1 MHRFTRL
8 AIALGACVALLGLAG
23 GAIGMTE
30 SSPGVVGV
38 YTSTD
43 SPYDVAVNSEG
54 DLWVAYPN
62 GSVPRIARLNVRG
75 VQQVSV
81 TLTTPDALPLGIAT
95 DAAGNAYVA
104 DSNNNTILV
113 YSKAGALLHSYADP
127 NDMNGPVGIAV
138 SSSGTIYVADAGN
151 DRVEFFSSSGG
162 FAGQFGSGTLSVPND
177 LAVDSSG
184 NVWVADSGNDQI
196 VEYSSSGSQIR
207 AFGSEGSGNG
217 EFEIPEYIGV
227 SPGGQVFVSDENN
240 NRVQEFSSSGQF
252 VNTWGS
258 GGDTSGLFT
267 NPLGLDAD
275 VAGNVYVADEG
286 NARIQKFYLGANP
299 CVKVNRTHIAA
310 CNEAKSVC
318 MKELAPSAELS
329 CVTKT
334 TARFKRYRTK

>member
-8 AIALGACVALLGLAG
+8 AIALGACVALLGIAG
-23 GAIGMTE
+23 GALGMTE

-38 YTSTD
+38 YASTD

-54 DLWVAYPN
+54 DLWVAYSYA
-62 GSVPRIARLNVRG
+62 GVPRIARLNVRG
-75 VQQVSV
+75 AQQVSV
-81 TLTTPDALPLGIAT
+81 PLTTPDALPLGIAT

-104 DSNNNTILV
+104 DSNNNSILV
-113 YSKAGALLHSYADP
+113 YSKTGTLLHSYVDP
-127 NDMNGPVGIAV
+127 GNMNGPVGIGV
-138 SSSGTIYVADAGN
+138 SSNGTIYVADTGN
-151 DRVEFFSSSGG
+151 DRVDFYSSSGG
-162 FAGQFGSGTLSVPND
+162 FGGKFGEGTLSVPND
-177 LAVDSSG
+177 VAVDSSG

-207 AFGSEGSGNG
+207 AFGTEGSGNG

-227 SPGGQVFVSDENN
+227 SPGGQVFVADENN
-240 NRVQEFSSSGQF
+240 NRVQEFSSTGQF

-258 GGDTSGLFT
+258 GGGASGQFT

-299 CVKVNRTHIAA
+299 CTKVDRKHIAA
-310 CNEAKSVC
+310 CNEAKAGC
-318 MKELAPSAELS
+318 MSQLAPSAELT